1 MKNIIT
7 LFIALLVFHFGYGQ
21 IITFDFGGNIG
32 DEVSVVSN
40 FNDANLTTST
50 IIRGAGL
57 TANNNANRFNA
68 RSWSLIDMAT
78 AVAENSYMEFS
89 VVPNSGFQFDITTI
103 DINFQRS
110 LTGTSAIALRSSIDG
125 YGSNIDGEKA
135 IVDNT
140 NIQTFSFNVSQA
152 NSTTAVTYR
161 FYGYSEQTGGSGGF
175 EGGGNDIIINGSVF
189 CTDTLDYNNLQF
201 PATGIITAGG
211 TFPVYAQ
218 AYEPGVTDSS
228 GQGAN
233 VEAWIGYSLTD
244 TNPNGSGWT
253 WIAATYNGDVGN
265 NDEYVADIGVGIAAS
280 GTYYYASRFRFNSCG
295 FTYGGYNS
303 GGGDGF
309 WDGTND
315 INGILTVNADQVDF
329 CNVDFPKTANR
340 NVGDIFNVYAQAHEP
355 GVTDSAG
362 QGANIL
368 AWIGYNTIGINH
380 QPWDTTGWNWVA
392 ATYDSDAGNND
403 QYVAEIGSALP
414 AGTYYYASRF
424 QLNGSDYSYGGIQAD
439 NVGNFWDTTNNS
451 GTLNISCSASTTWA
465 AGTWN
470 NGIPNINTNA
480 IINDNYNTTTN
491 GSFTTCSLTINA
503 GFTLRIDN
511 GDYVE
516 IQTNI
521 VADGNITVET
531 QGAVVQIDDDTTVT
545 GAGSITVIKTTAPLN
560 AWYEYTYWSSP
571 VTGETIGTAL
581 SDADPDRRF
590 WFNAS
595 NFQDTTM
602 ETGNNNAT
610 APGQDDIDDNGDDWQ
625 LAAGTDIM
633 TPGVGYAATHS
644 EVAFIGPPFS
654 FPPYQFDYNFFGLF
668 NNGVITV
675 PVVRNDVETA
685 DTNWNLIG
693 NPYPSAIDVD
703 AFFNT
708 NVFTLNTNG
717 LLDGTIYLWS
727 QNTPPDENTNGNEG
741 QNFAQSDYATINGTG
756 ENAGGDG
763 LTPNRFIPSGQGFF
777 VSVADA
783 PQPLTSGNVIFNNSM
798 RVIGNNDQFF
808 RASNSNLDNKL
819 WLNLTSDNGVFNQAL
834 VGYVNGATNSYDGT
848 YYDAPRNLS
857 TGASSILYTT
867 IEGNTKKFAIQGKDV
882 NSLCNDEVISVGF
895 STTIDVATL
904 YTLSIA
910 QFEGDFFSNNT
921 VYLKDNLLNILHDL
935 SLNDYAFT
943 SEVGEFNERFE
954 IVFNENALSL
964 GEHIINSDS
973 LSIIE
978 LNNGNVQFKLSSSL
992 ELKSIEIIDF
1002 LGRTLYRLEANGNS
1016 KTYNLSNLSQ
1026 ATYIA
1031 KVELSNGVVITKK
1044 AIKRN

>member
-7 LFIALLVFHFGYGQ
+7 LIASFLVFNLGYGQ
-21 IITFDFGGNIG
+21 IVTFDFNGNVG
-32 DEVSVVSN
+32 DEISVGSN
-40 FNDANLTTST
+40 FNDVNLTAST
-50 IIRGAGL
+50 ITRGSGL
-57 TANNNANRFNA
+57 IASNNANRFNA
-68 RSWSLIDMAT
+68 RSWALTNIAN
-78 AVAENSYMEFS
+78 AVAGNEYMEFT
-89 VVPNSGFQFDITTI
+89 VTPNIGFQFDITTI
-103 DINFQRS
+103 VVNFQRS
-110 LTGTSAIALRSSIDG
+110 GTGPRGISLRSSIDG
-125 YGSNIDGEKA
+125 FTTDIDGEKTIA
-135 IVDNT
+135 DIT
-140 NIQTFSFNVSQA
+140 
-152 NSTTAVTYR
+152 STTEIITFTIGQSNSSTSVTYR
-161 FYGYSEQTGGSGGF
+161 VYGWAERTVGTGGF
-175 EGGGNDIIINGSVF
+175 EGTGDDIIINGSVF
-189 CTDTLDYNNLQF
+189 CTDTLDYNNLQS
-201 PATGIITAGG
+201 PATGTILASG

-218 AYEPGVTDSS
+218 AYEPGVTDSP

-233 VEAWIGYSLTD
+233 VETWIGYSLSD
-244 TNPNGSGWT
+244 TNPNDTGWT

-280 GTYYYASRFRFNSCG
+280 GTYYYASRFRLNSCG

-340 NVGDIFNVYAQAHEP
+340 NVGDIFNVYAQAYEP
-355 GVTDSAG
+355 GVTDSPG

-380 QPWDTTGWNWVA
+380 QPWDTTGWSWVA

-414 AGTYYYASRF
+414 ASTYYYASRF

-439 NVGNFWDTTNNS
+439 NIGNFWDATNNS

-465 AGTWN
+465 AGAWN
-470 NGIPNINTNA
+470 NGIPDINTTA
-480 IINDNYNTTTN
+480 IINDNYNTATDG
-491 GSFTTCSLTINA
+491 GSFSACSLTVNA
-503 GFTLRIDN
+503 GVALRIDN

-516 IQTNI
+516 VQTNI
-521 VADGNITVET
+521 VADGDITVET
-531 QGAVVQIDDDTTVT
+531 QGAVVQIDDTATVT
-545 GAGSITVIKTTAPLN
+545 ENGIITVIKTTAPLN

-571 VTGETIGTAL
+571 VSGETIGTAL
-581 SDADPDRRF
+581 SDADPNRRF

-625 LAAGTDIM
+625 LAVGADIM

-644 EVAFIGPPFS
+644 EAAFVFVGVGYDYTFNGP
-654 FPPYQFDYNFFGLF
+654 F
-668 NNGVITV
+668 NNGVFNV
-675 PVVRNDVETA
+675 PVVRNDIETA

-708 NVFTLNTNG
+708 NVFTLNASG

-727 QNTPPDENTNGNEG
+727 QNTPPDGNTNGNEG

-798 RVIGNNDQFF
+798 RVTGNNDQFF

-867 IEGNTKKFAIQGKDV
+867 IEGNNKKFAIQGKDV
-882 NSLCNDEVISVGF
+882 NSLCSDEVISVGF

-910 QFEGDFFSNNT
+910 QFEGEFFSNNT
-921 VYLKDNLLNILHDL
+921 VYLKDNQLNVLHDL
-935 SLNDYAFT
+935 SLNDYTFI
-943 SEVGEFNERFE
+943 SEVGEFNDRFE
-954 IVFNENALSL
+954 IVFNPETLSL
-964 GEHIINSDS
+964 GNPEINNND

-978 LNNGNVQFKLSSSL
+978 LNNGNVQFKLSGSL
-992 ELKSIEIIDF
+992 ELKSIEIIDL

-1044 AIKRN
+1044 AVKRY